1 MSGEWLTPG
10 WEATGRERRQRLAQ
24 IEAAERRLKG
34 NPAALRAFHRD
45 QARQLEATKQ
55 NYRAAHPGEGC
66 FTLIGLLG
74 LLVCAAAAL
83 CSSQEISR

>member
-1 MSGEWLTPG
+1 MGDWLTPG

-24 IEAAERRLKG
+24 IEATERRLKG

-45 QARQLEATKQ
+45 QARQLEATKR
-55 NYRAAHPGEGC
+55 NYQQSHPGEGC

-74 LLVCAAAAL
+74 LLGVLLVRAV
-83 CSSQEISR
+83 RRR